1 MLTGSNPG
9 VQFSMF
15 ILLYCL
21 YNHRTCLLVA
31 LSPNSEVFSAE
42 SLWARLKYKNDQK
55 VDPML
60 LVGSESAFDN
70 GGIFYCMVES

>member
-1 MLTGSNPG
+1 
-9 VQFSMF
+9 
-15 ILLYCL
+15 
-21 YNHRTCLLVA
+21 
-31 LSPNSEVFSAE
+31 LSPNFEFFSAE